1 MPMGSHNDDE
11 RLDTRR
17 RFPMEFESRERVA
30 RVRLDS
36 YEFKKSVSRFDPR
49 DPYHL
54 AIALTWPQFLATL
67 LPLYLLVRAA
77 YDDL

>member
-1 MPMGSHNDDE
+1 
-11 RLDTRR
+11 
-17 RFPMEFESRERVA
+17 VA
-30 RVRLDS
+30 RVGLDS
-36 YEFKKSVSRFDPR
+36 YKFKKKCVSCFDPH